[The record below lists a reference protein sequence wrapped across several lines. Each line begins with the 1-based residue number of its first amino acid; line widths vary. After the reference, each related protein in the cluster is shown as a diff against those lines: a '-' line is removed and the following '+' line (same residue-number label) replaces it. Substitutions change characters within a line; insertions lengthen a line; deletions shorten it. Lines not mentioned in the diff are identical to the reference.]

1 MESTQIMR
9 HRFIAVLLI
18 AVLAGA
24 TAHNGVA
31 QEAPKRP
38 WKLQTDF
45 GFVNTA
51 GNTSTTTLNAGEA
64 ASYTAGAW
72 TVGQT
77 FGAVYGKTG
86 GKKSAESYAAAVR
99 GDYAFSPRIGMY
111 VLGGWNRDAFAGI
124 ARRFEEG
131 TGLSF
136 KAIATERSTLTFEA
150 GVAANQQRDLAGVD
164 NNFGSGRGALLLKQ
178 MFSTAAYFQE
188 MVEVLPNFKTSKDV
202 RVNSE
207 TALVA
212 PLSQRV
218 AFKAGY
224 VVKFD
229 NLPEPGFKKT
239 DRYLTSGLQVVF

>member
-1 MESTQIMR
+1 MHQRSMQAALLALLSLTGLQGA
-9 HRFIAVLLI
+9 IA
-18 AVLAGA
+18 
-24 TAHNGVA
+24 
-31 QEAPKRP
+31 QDAPKRP
-38 WKLQTDF
+38 WTLQTDF

-51 GNTSTTTLNAGEA
+51 GNTSTTTLNAGQA
-64 ASYTAGAW
+64 ASYKTGPW
-72 TVGQT
+72 TFGQT
-77 FGAVYGKTG
+77 FGALYGKTG
-86 GKKSAESYAAAVR
+86 GTKSAESYAAGVR
-99 GDYAFSPRIGMY
+99 GDYAFAPRIGMY
-111 VLGGWNRDAFAGI
+111 VLGGWTRNEFAGI
-124 ARRFEEG
+124 SRRFEEG

-136 KAIATERSTLTFEA
+136 KAIATERSTLTFEV

-164 NNFGSGRGALLLKQ
+164 NNFGSGRGAFLLKQ
-178 MFSTAAYFQE
+178 MFSTAAYFQQ

-224 VVKFD
+224 VVRFD